1 MGCFCGT
8 GYTVNMRRWRISLV
22 LLMSLWL
29 PLQGVAAVVMPFC
42 KHSLIAGTADLH
54 QAHKASANLDHSAHL
69 GEHDVQLSDDSHGLG
84 KTIASACDDCGH
96 CQLSG
101 ACTLPAAELQASFT
115 TVAVVPSSI
124 LPALAG
130 VVPHHLKRPP
140 LLA

>member
-1 MGCFCGT
+1 M
-8 GYTVNMRRWRISLV
+8 NRWRSLLV

-54 QAHKASANLDHSAHL
+54 QIHKATANSDHSAHH
-69 GEHDVQLSDDSHGLG
+69 GQQHHGQPSDHNQDLS
-84 KTIASACDDCGH
+84 KNVVSACDDCGH
-96 CQLSG
+96 CQLVG
-101 ACTLPAAELQASFT
+101 ACMLPAAELQTSFT
-115 TVAVVPSSI
+115 AVAAEPYSL

-130 VVPHHLKRPP
+130 VTPHHLKRPP